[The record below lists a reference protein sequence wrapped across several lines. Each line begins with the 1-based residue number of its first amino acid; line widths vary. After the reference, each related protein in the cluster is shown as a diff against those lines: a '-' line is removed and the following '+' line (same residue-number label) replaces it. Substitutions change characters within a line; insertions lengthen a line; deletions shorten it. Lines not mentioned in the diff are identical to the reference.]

1 MSFKFRLAL
10 RVQVAAVQSHTD
22 EVILGGVV
30 PEGLTL
36 EGMNMEEA
44 ENHIP
49 VVRPVELT
57 VEDVGIGTLLVPL
70 VQGGRVVHLADH

>member
-1 MSFKFRLAL
+1 M
-10 RVQVAAVQSHTD
+10 AAVQTHTD
-22 EVILGGVV
+22 EVILGGVI

-36 EGMNMEEA
+36 EEMNIEEA
-44 ENHIP
+44 ENHMP

-57 VEDVGIGTLLVPL
+57 VEDVGISALLVPL